1 MDLGPEPAT
10 TSPGIAAAGKP
21 SRGQERMIARDV
33 MTPHPVTVTV
43 AATVAD
49 AAAMLRD
56 LEIRHLPVVDG
67 GMLVGM
73 LSDRDLKGIDLLGLL
88 DVEDA
93 GAVRAQLSI
102 PVVQVMSSD
111 VVYVEPETDLSEVVA
126 TMIETKVGAI
136 PVIEP
141 VTREVVGIV
150 SYIDMLRVLQD
161 ALDEE

>member
-1 MDLGPEPAT
+1 
-10 TSPGIAAAGKP
+10 
-21 SRGQERMIARDV
+21 MIARDI
-33 MTPHPVTVTV
+33 MTPDPVTVTV
-43 AATVAD
+43 TATVAD

-93 GAVRAQLSI
+93 GAVRAQLAI
-102 PVVQVMSSD
+102 PVVKLMSSD
-111 VVYVEPETDLSEVVA
+111 VVYAEPETDLSEVVA